1 MIGGVLRNS
10 NGEVLLLFS
19 KNVGVKESNEAKVLV
34 ILEALQFLLHH
45 LQAKLIVESDSTNAV
60 MWASHFDSR
69 PQRFQFLFNEIIE
82 LSSSL
87 DVCFCLVIRLAN
99 SLGRWSS

>member
-1 MIGGVLRNS
+1 MIGGVLQNS

-19 KNVGVKESNEAKVLV
+19 KNVGVEELNEAKVLV
-34 ILEALQFLLHH
+34 ILEALQLLSHH
-45 LQAKLIVESDSTNAV
+45 LQVKLIVESDLTNAL

-87 DVCFCLVIRLAN
+87 VVCFCHVIRSAN
-99 SLGRWSS
+99 SLGGWSS